1 MNRNQELKKGRSGRL
16 LTLSLEGIV
25 NIEKNIKQLSQ
36 EKYFYQDI
44 MSELQLRGIK
54 EESNEGILIDEIS
67 VESNEVVRNCFNRV
81 GGTKSALKERRVVDM
96 EVKNSLAK
104 MQTSMEKFLISLLMQ
119 CISTHRQRRRA
130 LIMQVKNIP
139 MEGI

>member
-67 VESNEVVRNCFNRV
+67 AESNEVVRNCFNRV

-119 CISTHRQRRRA
+119 CINTHRQQRRA

>member
-1 MNRNQELKKGRSGRL
+1 
-16 LTLSLEGIV
+16 
-25 NIEKNIKQLSQ
+25 
-36 EKYFYQDI
+36 
-44 MSELQLRGIK
+44 
-54 EESNEGILIDEIS
+54 
-67 VESNEVVRNCFNRV
+67 
-81 GGTKSALKERRVVDM
+81 M

-119 CISTHRQRRRA
+119 CINTHRQQRRA